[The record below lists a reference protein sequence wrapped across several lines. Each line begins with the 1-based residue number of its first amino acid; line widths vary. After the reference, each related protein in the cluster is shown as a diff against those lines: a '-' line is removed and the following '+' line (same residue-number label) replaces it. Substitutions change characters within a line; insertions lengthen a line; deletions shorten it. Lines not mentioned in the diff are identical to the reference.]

1 MTEHLDTAIAS
12 AAVASPWWLPSLAD
26 FSNVAAELLPIMG
39 VVWIVTK
46 IVTRIIEVKRG
57 E

>member
-1 MTEHLDTAIAS
+1 MTEHLDTAVAT

-26 FSNVAAELLPIMG
+26 VSYVAAELLPVLG

-46 IVTRIIEVKRG
+46 IITRIVEVRRAR
-57 E
+57 